1 MSEVKE
7 PEVIEVSTSAEAE
20 LEERVN
26 KARDIFYARMKDK
39 MDEHGCGVAFFPNSP
54 NHCARCMY
62 QPRWDETLC
71 YECAADLE
79 VPEPKEDQ

>member
-1 MSEVKE
+1 MSDNKNE

-26 KARDIFYARMKDK
+26 KAREIFYTRMKDK
-39 MDEHGCGVAFFPNSP
+39 LDELGYGVAFFPNSP
-54 NHCARCMY
+54 DHCVLCMY

-71 YECAADLE
+71 YECASDLE
-79 VPEPKEDQ
+79 VPDDQ